1 MIFKTIQSYA
11 IITFGLFLFSLSLTA
26 FLLPMDIV
34 GGGVTGIGALI
45 FYATG
50 LPVGYTVLGVNAI
63 LILLAIKRLGANF
76 GIKTIFGIVVMSL
89 MLTIMQKFI
98 TKPIVEE
105 RFMAAII
112 GGILSGASI
121 GLIFTQGGSTG
132 GTDIIAMLITQKRN
146 ISPGKIFLYCDVII
160 IASSFLL
167 FQSIETIVYG
177 YVTMGVSSYVIDIV
191 LVGARQSV
199 QVFIFSKE
207 NRAIADK
214 IGNGIGRGVTF
225 IKGEGWYSGEETE
238 IIMVIV
244 RKHEVQD
251 VFRMVKELDG
261 NAFLSV
267 ANVMGVYGKG
277 FDKIRT

>member
-1 MIFKTIQSYA
+1 MK
-11 IITFGLFLFSLSLTA
+11 
-26 FLLPMDIV
+26 IV
-34 GGGVTGIGALI
+34 GGGITGIGALL
-45 FYATG
+45 FYSTG
-50 LPVGYTVLGVNAI
+50 LPVGYTVLVANAI

-76 GIKTIFGIVVMSL
+76 GIKTIFGIVIMSI
-89 MLTIMQKFI
+89 MLTIMQRFI

-146 ISPGKIFLYCDVII
+146 ISPGKIFLYCDIII
-160 IASSFLL
+160 IASSFIL
-167 FQSIETIVYG
+167 FHSIETIVYG
-177 YVTMGVSSYVIDIV
+177 YVSMGVSSYVIDIV

-199 QVFIFSKE
+199 QVFIFSKQ
-207 NRAIADK
+207 NRLIADK
-214 IGNGIGRGVTF
+214 IGTGLGRGVTF
-225 IKGEGWYSGEETE
+225 LKGEGWYSKETTE
-238 IIMVIV
+238 VVMVIV

-251 VFRMVKELDG
+251 VFRMVKELDDD
-261 NAFLSV
+261 AFLSV

>member
-1 MIFKTIQSYA
+1 MNFKTIQSYA

-45 FYATG
+45 FYSTG

-63 LILLAIKRLGANF
+63 LIILAIKQLGANF
-76 GIKTIFGIVVMSL
+76 GIKTIYGIVIMSI
-89 MLTIMQKFI
+89 MLTIMQNYI
-98 TKPIVEE
+98 TKPVVEE

-132 GTDIIAMLITQKRN
+132 GTDIIAMLINQKRN

-160 IASSFLL
+160 IASSFLI
-167 FQSIETIVYG
+167 FRSIETIVYG

-207 NRAIADK
+207 NRKIADN
-214 IGNGIGRGVTF
+214 IGNNLGRGVTF
-225 IKGEGWYSGEETE
+225 IKGEGWYSKEETE

-244 RKHEVQD
+244 RKHEIQD
-251 VFRMVKELDG
+251 IFRMVKEIDN

-277 FDKIRT
+277 FDIIRT